1 MHAFFSGYHRR
12 SPGGNSAARAARAT
26 GAAAPHPHGRSLL
39 AELALGF
46 TPYLLVLAAVLLVG
60 R

>member
-1 MHAFFSGYHRR
+1 MGVALMQALFSVFHRR
-12 SPGGNSAARAARAT
+12 SHARSAPPV
-26 GAAAPHPHGRSLL
+26 APQRPHGRSLL

-46 TPYLLVLAAVLLVG
+46 TPYLLVLVAVLLVG

>member
-1 MHAFFSGYHRR
+1 MQALFSVFHRR
-12 SPGGNSAARAARAT
+12 SHARSAPP
-26 GAAAPHPHGRSLL
+26 AAPQHPRGRSLL

>member
-1 MHAFFSGYHRR
+1 MHALFSMFHRR
-12 SPGGNSAARAARAT
+12 NAASSAS
-26 GAAAPHPHGRSLL
+26 AAAPQHPHGRSLL

-46 TPYLLVLAAVLLVG
+46 TPYVLVLVAMLLLG

>member
-1 MHAFFSGYHRR
+1 MNAFFSGSRR
-12 SPGGNSAARAARAT
+12 GSSNAVNATAA
-26 GAAAPHPHGRSLL
+26 AAAPQHPHGRTLL

-46 TPYLLVLAAVLLVG
+46 TPYLLVFAAVLLVG

>member
-1 MHAFFSGYHRR
+1 MHAFFSGFRRR
-12 SPGGNSAARAARAT
+12 SFSAT
-26 GAAAPHPHGRSLL
+26 APTHPHGRSLL

-60 R
+60 P

>member
-1 MHAFFSGYHRR
+1 MQALFSVFHRR
-12 SPGGNSAARAARAT
+12 THSTSSPDAASQ
-26 GAAAPHPHGRSLL
+26 HPHGRSLL

-46 TPYLLVLAAVLLVG
+46 TPYLLVLVAVLLVG

>member
-1 MHAFFSGYHRR
+1 MHAISSMFHRH
-12 SPGGNSAARAARAT
+12 SAASSAP
-26 GAAAPHPHGRSLL
+26 AAAPQHPHGRPLL

-46 TPYLLVLAAVLLVG
+46 TPYVLVLVAMLVLG

>member
-1 MHAFFSGYHRR
+1 MHAIFSMFHRH
-12 SPGGNSAARAARAT
+12 SAASSAPP
-26 GAAAPHPHGRSLL
+26 AAPQHPHGRSLL

-46 TPYLLVLAAVLLVG
+46 TPYLLMLVVVLLLG

>member
-1 MHAFFSGYHRR
+1 MNAFFSGSHRR
-12 SPGGNSAARAARAT
+12 SPNAVTTTRAT
-26 GAAAPHPHGRSLL
+26 AAVQQHPHGRTLL

-46 TPYLLVLAAVLLVG
+46 TPYLLVFAAVLLVG

>member
-1 MHAFFSGYHRR
+1 MHALFSVFHRR
-12 SPGGNSAARAARAT
+12 THSASAP
-26 GAAAPHPHGRSLL
+26 AAAPQHPHRRSLL

-46 TPYLLVLAAVLLVG
+46 APYLLVLAAVLLVG

>member
-1 MHAFFSGYHRR
+1 MHALFSVFHRR
-12 SPGGNSAARAARAT
+12 GHSTAAP
-26 GAAAPHPHGRSLL
+26 AAAPQHPHRRSLL
-39 AELALGF
+39 AELAMGF

>member
-1 MHAFFSGYHRR
+1 MHALFSMFHRR
-12 SPGGNSAARAARAT
+12 NADASAP
-26 GAAAPHPHGRSLL
+26 AAAPQHPHGRSLL

-46 TPYLLVLAAVLLVG
+46 TPYVLVLVAMLLVG

>member
-1 MHAFFSGYHRR
+1 MNTIFSGFQRR
-12 SPGGNSAARAARAT
+12 RPASTT
-26 GAAAPHPHGRSLL
+26 GAPAAAAQHPHGRTLL

>member
-1 MHAFFSGYHRR
+1 MHAFFSGFQGRTAAA
-12 SPGGNSAARAARAT
+12 AARTPAR
-26 GAAAPHPHGRSLL
+26 GRTLL

-60 R
+60 H